1 MTGITAAYVVFA
13 IVLLSIFG
21 YVYLL
26 SRRQRELEGEIEDLR
41 RTVDGHQGAQGKR

>member
-1 MTGITAAYVVFA
+1 MSGITAVYVVFA

-26 SRRQRELEGEIEDLR
+26 SRRQRELEGELEDLR
-41 RTVDGHQGAQGKR
+41 RTVETNRSAQGKR